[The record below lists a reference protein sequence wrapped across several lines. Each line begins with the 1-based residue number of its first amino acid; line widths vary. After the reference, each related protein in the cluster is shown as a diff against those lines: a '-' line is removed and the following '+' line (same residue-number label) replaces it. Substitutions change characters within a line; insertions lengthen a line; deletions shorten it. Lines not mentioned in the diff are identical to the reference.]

1 MSLPARL
8 LAQRF
13 VNTDFLA
20 SQLLNTQE
28 SLGAADERVSLI
40 TKEFQGIIKG
50 QSEEIQALKSQV

>member
-1 MSLPARL
+1 MRL
-8 LAQRF
+8 VAQRF
-13 VNTDFLA
+13 VNTNFLA